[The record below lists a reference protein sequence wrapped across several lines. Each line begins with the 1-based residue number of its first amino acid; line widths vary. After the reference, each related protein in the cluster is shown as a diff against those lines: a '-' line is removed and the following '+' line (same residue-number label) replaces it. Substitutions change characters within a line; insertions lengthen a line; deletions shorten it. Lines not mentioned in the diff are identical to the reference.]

1 MQRSQF
7 SEKAEREKWGGV
19 QYRLKFGILLFTI
32 ILTIADC
39 SGSIR
44 LMDLAAE
51 KSAAGVVGGPCEYKQ
66 YKGKASITSIR
77 KKEMPE
83 NYAGPSYE
91 SYEVKF
97 SFFSEEEIKEAYGK
111 VKGREYILMLTNSW
125 YPGPKFLKKYGIK
138 IGKSFEC
145 YLTVI
150 VKGTCTPVLFDF
162 PTIDLGDY
170 FEHKR

>member
-7 SEKAEREKWGGV
+7 SEKAERQKWGGV
-19 QYRLKFGILLFTI
+19 QYRLKLGILLLTI

-66 YKGKASITSIR
+66 YKGKATITSIC

-91 SYEVKF
+91 RYEVKF
-97 SFFSEEEIKEAYGK
+97 SFALFPHNFITRVFQSNFLHNI
-111 VKGREYILMLTNSW
+111 RYISIRQWSSLRQIRFFRNNA
-125 YPGPKFLKKYGIK
+125 
-138 IGKSFEC
+138 C
-145 YLTVI
+145 V
-150 VKGTCTPVLFDF
+150 GTC
-162 PTIDLGDY
+162 GGGN
-170 FEHKR
+170 H